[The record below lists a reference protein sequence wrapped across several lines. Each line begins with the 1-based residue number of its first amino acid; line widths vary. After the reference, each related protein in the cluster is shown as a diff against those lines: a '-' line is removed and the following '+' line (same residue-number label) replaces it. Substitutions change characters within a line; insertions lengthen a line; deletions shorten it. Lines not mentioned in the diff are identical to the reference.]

1 MPSTG
6 ICSILVL
13 NAALKPHKRVVLTV
27 TQKKCTGAR
36 KKNVLIVKLKSSSWT
51 GTSSTNIQNI
61 TRCMLATNAATD
73 PSISRF
79 YKDI

>member
-6 ICSILVL
+6 IRSIPAL
-13 NAALKPHKRVVLTV
+13 NVALKPHKRVVLTV

-36 KKNVLIVKLKSSSWT
+36 KKSVLIVKLRSSSWT
-51 GTSSTNIQNI
+51 NTSGTNIQNI
-61 TRCMLATNAATD
+61 TRCMLATNAVTD

-79 YKDI
+79 YRSI